1 MSVAVQPERPCPVWT
16 RTKRG
21 LTCNAWDRERIE
33 GRLAALPRPWRRH
46 LVAEYSYRYR
56 RGGPRLAN
64 TWLRELQD
72 AAEARTGREIPLT
85 AADDVLRD
93 KAERMATRCGRLST
107 ETALRIADAA
117 GVTPPDL
124 WAGKPWAAVHARL
137 ADDRWWRRQLRKVHG
152 RNVEGIGREAGV
164 VRLGRD
170 LYATDAGVYRRRQ
183 QRARNRALMESL
195 IAINLNDADPETGE
209 LPAISLQEIID
220 CTVSN
225 PRLRRAEL
233 MTRIA
238 GFEQIARDSAH
249 AGEFLTITCPSRF
262 HASRVIKGQQRAEP
276 NPKYDGSTPREAQAY
291 LCKMWAR
298 ARAQL
303 AREGIQPY
311 GFRVCEPQQDGT
323 PHWHLLLFVPAPQA
337 DRLAAIIE
345 AHACKEDADEMT
357 TAARR
362 EARFKRV
369 RIDWRR
375 GSAAGYIAK
384 YIAKNIDGFGI
395 EQDLFGND
403 PKAAAARVD
412 AWASTWGIRQFQQIG
427 GPSVV
432 VWREL
437 RRLKGDTT
445 GTAQQLRAAITAADA
460 GEWADYIRAQ
470 GGPTMPRHAQPIRPL
485 TKYDESAGRYGEP
498 KGDRIVGIECGRQA
512 VITRTQQW
520 VIDWARGED
529 AGIRTKSGGAGVV
542 SDSTGHFHGPDMEN
556 HRTDGNYCRPDNS
569 CDGMSPGYG
578 ERAVYVAEA
587 EKEANL
593 LAGDSRPWSSV
604 NNCTRP
610 PLSAD
615 DLQRIDEEFGRPWD
629 QNGGEGECMQ
639 FMR

>member
-1 MSVAVQPERPCPVWT
+1 MTAERPCPVWT
-16 RTKRG
+16 RTARG
-21 LTCNAWDRERIE
+21 LTCHDHDRERVE
-33 GRLAALPRPWRRH
+33 GRLATLPRPWRRH

-56 RGGPRLAN
+56 RSGRRLAN
-64 TWLRELQD
+64 TWLRELQE
-72 AAEARTGREIPLT
+72 AAAVRPLAGIELT
-85 AADDVLRD
+85 AGDDVLRD
-93 KAERMATRCGRLST
+93 RAERLAARCEQLQ
-107 ETALRIADAA
+107 LDAA
-117 GVTPPDL
+117 IGVAQWHGIAPPDL
-124 WAGKPWAAVHARL
+124 GAHDEAAAHARL
-137 ADDRWWRRQLRKVHG
+137 SCRRWWRRQLRRTHG
-152 RNVEGIGREAGV
+152 RTVEDIGRRAGV
-164 VRLGRD
+164 ARLGRD
-170 LYATDAGVYRRRQ
+170 LYTTEAGVIRRRQ
-183 QRARNRALMESL
+183 QHARNRALLESL
-195 IAINLNDADPETGE
+195 IAINDDGE
-209 LPAISLQEIID
+209 FCNLQELVER
-220 CTVSN
+220 TNAN
-225 PRLRRAEL
+225 PKIRRGEL

-262 HASRVIKGQQRAEP
+262 HASRVIKGQHRAEP

-291 LCKMWAR
+291 LCKVWAK

-303 AREGIQPY
+303 AREGIRPY

-345 AHACKEDADEMT
+345 EHACKADAGELT
-357 TAARR
+357 TDARR

-369 RIDWRR
+369 KIDWRR

-384 YIAKNIDGFGI
+384 YIAKNIDGYGI

-470 GGPTMPRHAQPIRPL
+470 GGPTMPRHAQPIRAL
-485 TKYDESAGRYGEP
+485 TKYDASAGCYGEP

-520 VIDWARGED
+520 VIDWARGEN
-529 AGIRTKSGGAGVV
+529 AGIGVKSGGAGAV
-542 SDSTGHFHGPDMEN
+542 SDSSGGPDMEN
-556 HRTDGNYCRPDNS
+556 RRADGSHRRPDNNV
-569 CDGMSPGYG
+569 DGMSPDCG
-578 ERAVYVAEA
+578 ERAVYVAAA
-587 EKEANL
+587 EKEKHL

-604 NNCTRP
+604 NNCTAP
-610 PLSAD
+610 PLSSD
-615 DLQRIDEEFGRPWD
+615 ELRRIDEEFGRPWD
-629 QNGGEGECMQ
+629 QSGGGRECMQ
-639 FMR
+639 RMR